1 MAEKLRGAFP
11 VPAFHL
17 VYVYMYRTE
26 VVFGFQE
33 TRDGRVDSWRN
44 FQAKGKSKEKK
55 NRSFLKPPKV
65 KMEQRE

>member
-1 MAEKLRGAFP
+1 MTP
-11 VPAFHL
+11 
-17 VYVYMYRTE
+17 
-26 VVFGFQE
+26 QE

-44 FQAKGKSKEKK
+44 FQAKGKTKEKK